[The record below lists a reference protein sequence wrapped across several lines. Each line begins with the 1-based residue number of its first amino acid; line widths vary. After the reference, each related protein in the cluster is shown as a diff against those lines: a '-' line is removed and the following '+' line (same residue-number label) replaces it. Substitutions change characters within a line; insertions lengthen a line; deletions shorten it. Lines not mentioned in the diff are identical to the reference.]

1 MLANKG
7 LFLPIAGRRPI
18 NSAWVEFRHVAFD
31 SGFYGQYYS
40 SYCTTY
46 SIPNALFYGAAFKV
60 NVAVASKD
68 QGASIRPVYVGADNN
83 DEAKPID
90 AANFAPFRNIVS
102 PMGRKY

>member
-1 MLANKG
+1 MWLLIAASMVNITLRIAPLI
-7 LFLPIAGRRPI
+7 LFLMR
-18 NSAWVEFRHVAFD
+18 
-31 SGFYGQYYS
+31 YS
-40 SYCTTY
+40 M
-46 SIPNALFYGAAFKV
+46 ALRLRLMWLLHQ
-60 NVAVASKD
+60 KD